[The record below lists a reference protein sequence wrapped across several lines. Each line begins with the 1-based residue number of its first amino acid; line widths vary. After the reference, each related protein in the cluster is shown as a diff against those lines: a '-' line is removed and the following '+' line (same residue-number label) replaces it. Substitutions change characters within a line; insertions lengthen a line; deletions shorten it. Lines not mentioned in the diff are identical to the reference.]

1 MNEVLQPRSDIA
13 GKPPLY
19 GDFRIH
25 APHRD
30 KFLDDRQR
38 ICRGVR
44 GGKWPAGR
52 QQAEMCHRRAAMQ
65 SGHAEPSCRAATR
78 NGHAEPPR
86 GTEVA
91 PRGR

>member
-38 ICRGVR
+38 ICRGAR

-52 QQAEMCHRRAAMQ
+52 QQAEMCHRRAATHNGRAEQTRRTDTQ
-65 SGHAEPSCRAATR
+65 SRIAEPHRRA
-78 NGHAEPPR
+78 
-86 GTEVA
+86 EVA